1 MLTQSVRNALG
12 AAILALMVAAVA
24 SAVVRGTHKTHRATV
39 AQGGTS
45 TTSTSGGLSSGGTT
59 GGTTETT
66 APAGAPTTAPTETTA
81 AAPTSTPAT
90 TPPAS
95 SPPTTAAASGLG
107 SQGSGQVETAGTTAR
122 TGGLPFLIPGI
133 AALVLAAGLRRL
145 ARASD

>member
-12 AAILALMVAAVA
+12 AAILALLVAAVA
-24 SAVVRGTHKTHRATV
+24 SAVVRGTHKTHRATL
-39 AQGGTS
+39 ARGGTS

-59 GGTTETT
+59 
-66 APAGAPTTAPTETTA
+66 GAPTTAPTETTA

-95 SPPTTAAASGLG
+95 SPPTTAAATGLG

-122 TGGLPFLIPGI
+122 TGGLPFLVPGI

-145 ARASD
+145 IRAAD